1 MSKISTRD
9 TNFHLRLAT
18 LEDAVLVVEFMKKL
32 GAFQKMSDKIT
43 ATTESIERLL
53 LSKHGEAVF
62 GVYAGEMVAFSYFHE
77 KSSAFTGRRGLYI
90 DGFFIDESMRGK
102 GLGNIL
108 MQFLSKEAL
117 DRNCTMLE
125 WGCLDWN
132 TAAIDFYQ
140 KLGAYRV
147 DAMHIYRLSPD
158 DLTAAAL
165 KF

>member
-9 TNFHLRLAT
+9 PNFHLRLARP
-18 LEDAVLVVEFMKKL
+18 EDAALVVEFMKKL

-43 ATTESIERLL
+43 ATAERIERLL

-62 GVYAGEMVAFSYFHE
+62 GVYAGKMVAFAYFHE

-90 DGFFIDESMRGK
+90 DGFFIDQSMRGK

-108 MQFLSKEAL
+108 MQFLSKDAL
-117 DRNCTMLE
+117 DRNCEMLE

-132 TAAIDFYQ
+132 TTAVDFYQ

-147 DAMHIYRLSPD
+147 DSMHIYRLSPD